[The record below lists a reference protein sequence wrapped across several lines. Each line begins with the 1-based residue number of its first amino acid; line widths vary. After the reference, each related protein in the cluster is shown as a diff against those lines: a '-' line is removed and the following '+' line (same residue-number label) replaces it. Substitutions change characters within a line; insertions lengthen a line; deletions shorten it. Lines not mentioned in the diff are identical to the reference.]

1 MSEGVCM
8 DGIHAYPKVYAGN
21 PEYAERFFSGCLCG
35 KKRKVTTVAEIDV
48 VEVFGPTPKPIKKEK
63 P

>member
-1 MSEGVCM
+1 M

-63 P
+63 